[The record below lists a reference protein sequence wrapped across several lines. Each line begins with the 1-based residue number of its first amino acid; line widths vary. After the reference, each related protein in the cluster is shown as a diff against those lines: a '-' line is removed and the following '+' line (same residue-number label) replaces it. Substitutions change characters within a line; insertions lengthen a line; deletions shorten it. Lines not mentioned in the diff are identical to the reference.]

1 MKVFPFSENILNRNF
16 TLFPEEI
23 ENDPWVMYHGT
34 SSFNQ
39 ESIELDGFV
48 FGSGLVSRDEIQQ
61 VVDIYDKMKWCG
73 LNGSSL
79 AVLKSFSLIHDFGD
93 GDTSPVYFAETSKRA
108 VLYATLDFAGGE
120 KFRAVRNS
128 IHQLQCY
135 LDEPE
140 VRQKH
145 WKNMKSEYDF
155 LVNNNA
161 MNPEASRPVEV
172 DLTWLSSQLSLL
184 SDLRDLTFGT
194 LACHSY
200 GVVYAVK
207 VNASDLDA
215 LELHK
220 CMGIKSRSRIAP
232 SKIVGKV
239 VVPRDYIYHNAGR
252 CSEELEKLWAFTTG
266 IYAILSQKKA
276 TD

>member
-1 MKVFPFSENILNRNF
+1 MKIFPFDENLSNNTF

-39 ESIELDGFV
+39 ESIELDGFA
-48 FGSGLVSRDEIQQ
+48 FGAGFVSRDEIQK

-79 AVLKSFSLIHDFGD
+79 AVLKPFSLMHDFGD
-93 GDTSPVYFAETSKRA
+93 SESSPVYFAETSKRA
-108 VLYATLDFAGGE
+108 VLYASRDFAGGE
-120 KFRAVRNS
+120 KMRALRHS
-128 IHQLQCY
+128 IHQLQRY

-140 VRQKH
+140 VRQAH

-155 LVNNNA
+155 LVNNNGL
-161 MNPEASRPVEV
+161 NPEASRPVDV

-194 LACHSY
+194 LECHSF

-207 VNASDLDA
+207 IDASDLDA
-215 LELHK
+215 LELHNT
-220 CMGIKSRSRIAP
+220 MGIKSSGRIAP

-239 VVPRDYIYHNAGR
+239 AVPRDYIHHSAER

-266 IYAILSQKKA
+266 IYAILSQRKA